1 MKLLKI
7 SLSLCLIIQ
16 GISISKAQEIS
27 VLSNIGFQGLN
38 FTVSK
43 GLNEIKI
50 GGRVGVGYTY
60 FIDNHFGIVTGAE
73 VGIYRNSSTLEDQL
87 FTSYEVD
94 SENDAFEYRIKTTG
108 YEEQSHFYAGSI
120 PLMFQYRTAG
130 ETQFYINGGCRIYI
144 PFSQKTTITV
154 KELKMSGYYADTNV
168 VLEDMSNFGFV
179 TLKNWKGETEPK
191 LDIGF
196 GISGEMGLSFNF
208 SDRVRL
214 YTGIYVDY
222 GLNEMRKSNLG
233 LDKPL
238 INYNDKEYNKNA
250 ANGILETSTLVDKAN
265 LLGYGIQLRLGFGE
279 YRSRN
284 CFCSK

>member
-7 SLSLCLIIQ
+7 SLSLCLTIQ

-27 VLSNIGFQGLN
+27 ILSNIGFQGLN
-38 FTVSK
+38 FRVSN
-43 GLNEIKI
+43 GENEVKI

-60 FIDNHFGIVTGAE
+60 FIDNHFGIVTGVE
-73 VGIYRNSSTLEDQL
+73 VGIYRNNSILDDQL
-87 FTSYEVD
+87 FTSNEVD
-94 SENDAFEYRIKTTG
+94 SENDAFEYRIKTKG
-108 YEEQSHFYAGSI
+108 YEEQSHFYAASI

-130 ETQFYINGGCRIYI
+130 KTQFYINGGGRIYL
-144 PFSQKTTITV
+144 PFSQKTKITA
-154 KELKMSGYYADTNV
+154 KDLIMSGYYADMNV
-168 VLEDMSNFGFV
+168 VYEDMSNFGFG

-196 GISGEMGLSFNF
+196 GLSGEMGLSFNF

-214 YTGIYVDY
+214 YTGVYMDY
-222 GLNEMRKSNLG
+222 GLNEMRKTNLR
-233 LDKPL
+233 LEKPL
-238 INYNDKEYNKNA
+238 INYNDKGYNKND
-250 ANGILETSTLVDKAN
+250 ANGILEASKSLDKVN